1 MAGSNGEQ
9 GYATASDYIQHHL
22 TNLTYGK
29 VPAGATSCDG
39 YAVEE
44 SYWGFAKCADE
55 ASQMGMNAIH
65 VDSMLW
71 SIGLG
76 AIFLLFFWRIGKKAS
91 AGVPTGAQN
100 FVETIVE
107 FVDSNVRDVF
117 HGRTNPWVAPIAL
130 TVFCWVLLSNLMDII
145 PIDLIPFTLELMG
158 VKFQKI
164 VPSTDPNITLG
175 TATFV
180 FILMIYYSFKVKGM
194 GFIKELSFTPFNT
207 PWLMW
212 INIPLELV
220 GLIAKPFSLGLRLFG
235 NLYAAEMIFILI
247 ALTFGGGLAIAVLG
261 GVMQFAWSV
270 FHILVIPLQAFIF
283 MVLTI
288 VYLNQAHEDH

>member
-1 MAGSNGEQ
+1 MASSNGEH
-9 GYATASDYIQHHL
+9 GYANSSEYIQHHL

-29 VPAGATSCDG
+29 IEEGTPLCDG
-39 YAVEE
+39 
-44 SYWGFAKCADE
+44 GFAETTHWAIAACGDE
-55 ASQMGMNAIH
+55 ASAMGFSAIH
-65 VDSMLW
+65 VDSMMW

-76 AIFLLFFWRIGKKAS
+76 AVFLLIFAKVARTATT
-91 AGVPTGAQN
+91 GVPSGMQN

-117 HGRTNPWVAPIAL
+117 HGRNPWIAPIAL
-130 TVFCWVLLSNLMDII
+130 TVFCWVLLSNLMDIL
-145 PIDLIPFTLELMG
+145 PIDLIPYTLELLG

-180 FILMIYYSFKVKGM
+180 FILMLYYSFKVKGV
-194 GFIKELSFTPFNT
+194 GFIKELCLTPFNT
-207 PWLMW
+207 WWLCW
-212 INIPLELV
+212 FNLFLELV

-247 ALTFGGGLAIAVLG
+247 ALMFGGGAFVALLG
-261 GVMQFAWSV
+261 GVAQLGWAA

-288 VYLNQAHEDH
+288 VYLSQAHEDH

>member
-1 MAGSNGEQ
+1 MASSDGQ
-9 GYATASDYIQHHL
+9 HGYANSSEYIQHHL

-29 VPAGATSCDG
+29 IEPGTELCDG
-39 YAVEE
+39 SIAD
-44 SYWGFAKCADE
+44 SAYWGFANCAGE
-55 ASQMGMNAIH
+55 ASAMGFNAIH
-65 VDSMLW
+65 VDSMMW

-76 AIFLLFFWRIGKKAS
+76 ALFLIVFSRVAAS
-91 AGVPTGAQN
+91 VTTGVPSGMQN

-107 FVDSNVRDVF
+107 FVDGNVRDVF
-117 HGRTNPWVAPIAL
+117 HGHNPWVAPIAL

-145 PIDLIPFTLELMG
+145 PIDLIPYALELMG

-175 TATFV
+175 TAVFV
-180 FILMIYYSFKVKGM
+180 FILMIYYSFKVKGF
-194 GFIKELSFTPFNT
+194 GFIKELSLTPFNT
-207 PWLMW
+207 PWLIW
-212 INIPLELV
+212 FNLPLELV

-247 ALTFGGGLAIAVLG
+247 ALTFGGGFLIAFLG
-261 GVMQFAWSV
+261 GFMQLAWAA
-270 FHILVIPLQAFIF
+270 FHIMVIPLQAFIF

-288 VYLNQAHEDH
+288 VYLSQAHEDH

>member
-1 MAGSNGEQ
+1 MASSGNGEH

-29 VPAGATSCDG
+29 LPEGATTCDG
-39 YAVEE
+39 HLVEQAK
-44 SYWGFAKCADE
+44 WGLAKCGEE
-55 ASQMGMNAIH
+55 ASQMGFNAIH

-76 AIFLLFFWRIGKKAS
+76 AIFLLFFWRVARKATS
-91 AGVPTGAQN
+91 DVPSGAQN
-100 FVETIVE
+100 FVETLVE
-107 FVDSNVRDVF
+107 FVENNVRDIF
-117 HGRTNPWVAPIAL
+117 HGRNPWIAPIAL

-145 PIDLIPFTLELMG
+145 PVDLIPYTLELMG

-175 TATFV
+175 TAVFV
-180 FILMIYYSFKVKGM
+180 FILMIYYSFKVKGF

-207 PWLMW
+207 PWLIW
-212 INIPLELV
+212 FNLPLELV

-247 ALTFGGGLAIAVLG
+247 ALMFGGGIFVALLG
-261 GVMQFAWSV
+261 GAAQLAWAA

-288 VYLNQAHEDH
+288 VYLSQAHEDH

>member
-1 MAGSNGEQ
+1 MASGSGEH
-9 GYATASDYIQHHL
+9 GYATASEYIQHHL

-29 VPAGATSCDG
+29 LPAGAADCDG
-39 YAVEE
+39 HILEE
-44 SYWGFAKCADE
+44 AHWGFAHCASE
-55 ASQMGMNAIH
+55 AGAMGFNAIH

-76 AIFLLFFWRIGKKAS
+76 ALFLIIFYSVARGVT
-91 AGVPTGAQN
+91 AGVPGKMQN
-100 FVETIVE
+100 FIETIVE
-107 FVDSNVRDVF
+107 FVDGNVRDVF
-117 HGRTNPWVAPIAL
+117 HGRSNPWIAPIAL
-130 TVFCWVLLSNLMDII
+130 TVFCWVLLSNLMDIL
-145 PIDLIPFTLELMG
+145 PIDVVPHLLSLVG
-158 VKFQKI
+158 VPFQKI

-180 FILMIYYSFKVKGM
+180 FILMIYYSFKVKGF
-194 GFIKELSFTPFNT
+194 GFIKELSFTPFNH
-207 PWLMW
+207 WLF
-212 INIPLELV
+212 IPMNLFLEVV

-247 ALTFGGGLAIAVLG
+247 ALTFGGGFFVALLG
-261 GVMQFAWSV
+261 GGMQLAWAG

-288 VYLNQAHEDH
+288 VYLSQAHEDH

>member
-1 MAGSNGEQ
+1 MAGSGNGEH

-29 VPAGATSCDG
+29 MPVGAETCDG
-39 YAVEE
+39 HVVSEA
-44 SYWGFAKCADE
+44 YWGLAHCGAEAKA
-55 ASQMGMNAIH
+55 MGFNAIN

-76 AIFLLFFWRIGKKAS
+76 AIFLFMFWRVARKVTT
-91 AGVPTGAQN
+91 GVPGGMQN
-100 FVETIVE
+100 FVETLVE

-117 HGRTNPWVAPIAL
+117 HGRNPWIAPIAL
-130 TVFCWVLLSNLMDII
+130 TVFCWVLLSNLMDIL
-145 PIDLIPFTLELMG
+145 PVDLVPYLLELAG

-175 TATFV
+175 TAVFV
-180 FILMIYYSFKVKGM
+180 FILMLYYSFKVKGF
-194 GFIKELSFTPFNT
+194 GFIKELSLTPFNT
-207 PWLMW
+207 PWLIW
-212 INIPLELV
+212 FNLPLELV

-235 NLYAAEMIFILI
+235 NLYAAEIIFILI
-247 ALTFGGGLAIAVLG
+247 ALMFGGGILFGILG
-261 GVMQFAWSV
+261 GVMQLAWAA

-288 VYLNQAHEDH
+288 VYLSQAHEDH

>member
-1 MAGSNGEQ
+1 MAGDKESH

-29 VPAGATSCDG
+29 LPQGAVDCYGKAVPTDQ
-39 YAVEE
+39 
-44 SYWGFAKCADE
+44 WGFAQCASE
-55 ASQMGMNAIH
+55 AAQMGFSAIH
-65 VDSMLW
+65 VDSMFW
-71 SIGLG
+71 SILLG
-76 AIFLLFFWRIGKKAS
+76 ALFLFVFWRVGRTAT
-91 AGVPTGAQN
+91 AGVPAGLQN
-100 FVETIVE
+100 MVESVVE
-107 FVDSNVRDVF
+107 FVDANVRDVF
-117 HGRTNPWVAPIAL
+117 HGHNPWIAPIAL
-130 TVFCWVLLSNLMDII
+130 TVFCWVLLSNLMDIL
-145 PIDLIPFTLELMG
+145 PIDLVPYSLELLG
-158 VKFQKI
+158 VKYQKI

-207 PWLMW
+207 PWLIW
-212 INIPLELV
+212 FNLVLELV
-220 GLIAKPFSLGLRLFG
+220 GLISKPFSLGLRLFG

-247 ALTFGGGLAIAVLG
+247 ALMFGGGIAVALIGGIAQLG
-261 GVMQFAWSV
+261 WAA

-288 VYLNQAHEDH
+288 VYLSQAHEKH